1 MIYMKIHWN
10 PMFSI
15 MLDQLCIWTIH
26 QPKEVADGLA
36 VYIVNHS
43 MEDKSHVEPSI
54 IFTVPL
60 PDVPSG

>member
-1 MIYMKIHWN
+1 MVEH
-10 PMFSI
+10 
-15 MLDQLCIWTIH
+15 
-26 QPKEVADGLA
+26 E